1 MSATAASRSY
11 LRRCQNGIRTESRI
25 QNQLFSISHLQ
36 TKPGSPLAL
45 SGTKKSTPPLFL
57 LLILFFLHL
66 RSNFFLVG
74 FEFGRSPVEMSC
86 CVETMLP
93 YRTVTSSALRNS
105 MLSVSRRTYGWT
117 PEGKFT
123 VSLYE
128 LIDWL

>member
-1 MSATAASRSY
+1 MASAQKAGSKPAFLRFASP
-11 LRRCQNGIRTESRI
+11 N
-25 QNQLFSISHLQ
+25 
-36 TKPGSPLAL
+36 KA
-45 SGTKKSTPPLFL
+45 
-57 LLILFFLHL
+57 

-117 PEGKFT
+117 PEGQCRPR
-123 VSLYE
+123 
-128 LIDWL
+128 